1 METSRRNFLKSSGS
15 VLVAGAVLSSPV
27 LSAFSQAA
35 KANPINTLPEIV
47 TWGARE
53 LSTKIHSKQV
63 SCVEVMHSYLAHI
76 EKVNPIANAIVSIKP
91 PEECIKEAKYAD
103 ELLAKGEDKGWMH
116 GMPQAIKDLS
126 NTKDILTSQ
135 GSPLFAQNYPKED
148 GLMVSRMRNAG
159 SLIIG
164 KTNTP
169 EFGLGSHT
177 YNQVF
182 GATKNAYDS
191 TKCAG
196 GSSGGAAVALALRM
210 LPVADGS
217 DMMGS
222 LRNPAAY
229 NNIFG
234 FRPSQGRVPMYPAA
248 DLFSGQ
254 LGYEGPMGRTIGDLA
269 WLLSTQAGYDV
280 RVPLS
285 LEGDPLMYR
294 QNLETNLSGKKIAYL
309 GNFNDYLPM
318 EAGILELCETALKQ
332 VANFGMQVEMPKL
345 ELAPEN
351 IWKTWLTLRHYS
363 VGNGLKSFYN
373 DPSKRALLK
382 PEAIWEI
389 EGSLQLSSEDVYKA
403 NVMRSQIFSAM
414 NQLFKDFEYIVLPT
428 AQVFPFDV
436 NQHWPTMI
444 NDRPMDTYHRWME
457 VVTLATLSGCPTLS
471 VPVGFNAQGLPM
483 GMQIIGK
490 PRSDLSVLQFGHAYE
505 AEQSWTKS
513 HMPTLIR

>member
-182 GATKNAYDS
+182 GATKNAYDP

-254 LGYEGPMGRTIGDLA
+254 LGYEGPMGRTVGDLA

-332 VANFGMQVEMPKL
+332 VANFGMQVDMPKL

-436 NQHWPTMI
+436 NQHWPKMI
-444 NDRPMDTYHRWME
+444 NDQPMDTYHRWME

-513 HMPTLIR
+513 HMPALIR